1 MKFGG
6 WSRLALI
13 LVFVLTVPLKSW
25 PESAVGISTKPLLV
39 SFPMVKL
46 GKTERIGSFKC
57 TIRPARILS
66 LREFPDEWRIT
77 IQNGDSETA
86 TIEGQMLV
94 GTGAFSA
101 GDDYF
106 TRFMTVE
113 VANPSPPEP
122 PLDIEA
128 EIQITTDQT
137 FAHYRYVHFNAQQIK
152 LEEDPLICQRPNTGP
167 VCRDTVPMP

>member
-1 MKFGG
+1 MKFGR
-6 WSRLALI
+6 WSRIALTLA
-13 LVFVLTVPLKSW
+13 FVLAVPLTSW
-25 PESAVGISTKPLLV
+25 PEAAVSTSTKPAVV

-57 TIRPARILS
+57 TLRPARILS
-66 LREFPDEWRIT
+66 MREFPDEWRIT
-77 IQNGDSETA
+77 VQNGDSETA

-94 GTGAFSA
+94 GAGAFSA

-113 VANPSPPEP
+113 LANPSPTEP

-128 EIQITTDQT
+128 EIQIITDQT
-137 FAHYRYVHFNAQQIK
+137 FAHYRYVRFNAQQVK
-152 LEEDPLICQRPNTGP
+152 LEKIR
-167 VCRDTVPMP
+167 

>member
-1 MKFGG
+1 MRIIDLTPAAFNALTGGSVAQGILDDVGTNPDRVPKIQPMKFGG

-57 TIRPARILS
+57 TIRPAQILS

-106 TRFMTVE
+106 TRFMTIE
-113 VANPSPPEP
+113 VADPSPRAT
-122 PLDIEA
+122 IG
-128 EIQITTDQT
+128 
-137 FAHYRYVHFNAQQIK
+137 H
-152 LEEDPLICQRPNTGP
+152 
-167 VCRDTVPMP
+167 